1 MTVGRRH
8 TLASGLGLLVAGLA
22 GCTSDTGDEGDT
34 GDENEDS
41 EGSDEGGID
50 LREAN
55 VTGVEAE
62 RVDGGY
68 RFSVTLYH
76 DDDGEEGYANWWQ
89 LETLDGDRLGRR
101 DLAHSHGTRKF
112 TRSSTVEIPEDVD
125 CVVVRGHDR
134 THGYGGRAVLFAL
147 DSGATRGVDQGSEPT
162 TFDESDCP

>member
-1 MTVGRRH
+1 MTVGRRR

-22 GCTSDTGDEGDT
+22 GCTGDT

-41 EGSDEGGID
+41 EGSDEGDLD

-125 CVVVRGHDR
+125 CVVVRGHDQ

-147 DSGATRGVDQGSEPT
+147 DSGATRGVKQGSEPT

>member
-1 MTVGRRH
+1 M
-8 TLASGLGLLVAGLA
+8 LAGALA
-22 GCTSDTGDEGDT
+22 GCTGDNGDERDNGDN
-34 GDENEDS
+34 GDERNDS
-41 EGSDEGGID
+41 GVTDEATDTNTATDESGLD

-55 VTGVEAE
+55 VIGVEAE

-101 DLAHSHGTRKF
+101 DLAHSHGTREF
-112 TRSSTVEIPEDVD
+112 TRFSTVEIPENVD
-125 CVVVRGHDR
+125 CVVVRGHDQ

-147 DSGATRGVDQGSEPT
+147 DSGATRGVQQGSEPT